1 MSILSHSAVS
11 ITATAAA
18 LGRFHTTAKG
28 DSFGRQRS
36 SSFNKPSPYLQPAAG
51 TEAGAGV
58 RKSSLATADS
68 LSRELGSHR
77 DLSASLSA
85 PLSQSI
91 TESFS
96 PSSSPSS
103 SSKAHSQF
111 VGDNLDRNNFAQA
124 SFTNNNHCNINNSTT
139 SQSWLNHL
147 SPTDINSDSQGD
159 QAQTNEP
166 MICTGRS
173 RSNTLTNSGT
183 APAEVAAAAI
193 NTQFDHIM
201 RPRRPSLVNRP
212 SGSISHVSP
221 SFAQQD
227 ITNVNMNNTV
237 SVAAPNRH
245 HYPPTS
251 VLPQYH
257 DVPTTDSENL
267 DTAKGT
273 STAPWAS
280 YQLGFLPRIL
290 VLIGLFGM
298 SLGGLYLLAQVLPP
312 LSLPKSIDDVK
323 VDAVILQE
331 FATATYE
338 GWIRTFWVFSV
349 VYMWKQCFG
358 IPGSAFLNI
367 LAGALYGPWFG
378 TVLTSLLTTLGS
390 VLAYFMSFFLMEPIM
405 SRYASTRL
413 DQMRTQIQK
422 KTSRSSGKSSKT
434 TSTTS
439 TATSTSSSLSTS
451 TSTVSA
457 DPTTSSKGT
466 LRTRSSSVTVRKT
479 DGTDQDMPSSSIYS
493 YPHQLAAVNA
503 LPSTVVT
510 PSHRDDIEI
519 HESEGLL
526 SEENN
531 IEKVSSSNNNND
543 RLLDIDGG
551 PKEFDGGDDGQ
562 DDEEGT
568 SLFMQLLLIRLFPLT
583 PYWFINLASP
593 LVGVPVIPFMTSM
606 FLGCMPY
613 NYICAQAGAILGE
626 IHELRDIYQQP
637 WILFQIVMVLVLSA
651 AAVWL
656 SKRSKKQ
663 QMEKEQGGAKSRSS
677 EEEEEMGEGNGDEST
692 HSLLRQHRFVVSDHS
707 NSRQDEEL
715 DIIEESVPMSVLG
728 PHDRV
733 PSRNSKRDSAI
744 IDMSA
749 YHY

>member
-1 MSILSHSAVS
+1 MSILAHSAVS
-11 ITATAAA
+11 TTATTSA
-18 LGRFHTTAKG
+18 LGRFHTTTKG

-36 SSFNKPSPYLQPAAG
+36 SSFNKPSSPYLQPAAG
-51 TEAGAGV
+51 TGF
-58 RKSSLATADS
+58 RKASLTSMDS
-68 LSRELGSHR
+68 LRKEQGSQR
-77 DLSASLSA
+77 DLSALSA
-85 PLSQSI
+85 PLSLSSSQSI
-91 TESFS
+91 TEC
-96 PSSSPSS
+96 SS
-103 SSKAHSQF
+103 SSSSLSLNSNKAHHQF
-111 VGDNLDRNNFAQA
+111 GGDHLDRNNFAQA
-124 SFTNNNHCNINNSTT
+124 SSSSTNNSINSTT
-139 SQSWLNHL
+139 ATGQPWLNL
-147 SPTDINSDSQGD
+147 PSPTDINSDAQGE
-159 QAQTNEP
+159 QALQENAP

-173 RSNTLTNSGT
+173 RSNTLTNTGT

-193 NTQFDHIM
+193 STQFDHIM

-221 SFAQQD
+221 AFAQQD
-227 ITNVNMNNTV
+227 IVNNIVNANNSV
-237 SVAAPNRH
+237 SAAAASSRH
-245 HYPPTS
+245 LYPPQPAS
-251 VLPQYH
+251 VLPQYN
-257 DVPTTDSENL
+257 DTTTAETL
-267 DTAKGT
+267 GPDTSKGIPA
-273 STAPWAS
+273 APWGS
-280 YQLGFLPRIL
+280 VQLGFLPRIL
-290 VLIGLFGM
+290 VLVGLFGM

-323 VDAVILQE
+323 VDAEILQE

-338 GWIRTFWVFSV
+338 GWIRTFWVFSA
-349 VYMWKQCFG
+349 VYIWKQCFG

-378 TVLTSLLTTLGS
+378 TVLTSALTTLGS
-390 VLAYFMSFFLMEPIM
+390 VLAYFMSFFIMEPIM
-405 SRYASTRL
+405 NRYASSRL
-413 DQMRTQIQK
+413 DQMRAQIEK
-422 KTSRSSGKSSKT
+422 KTSRSSTKSSKATSFT

-451 TSTVSA
+451 PSTVSTGPVA
-457 DPTTSSKGT
+457 SSRGT
-466 LRTRSSSVTVRKT
+466 LRTRSSSFTIRKT
-479 DGTDQDMPSSSIYS
+479 DVTDQDMSAIYS
-493 YPHQLAAVNA
+493 YPYQLAAANVLA
-503 LPSTVVT
+503 STAVT

-519 HESEGLL
+519 QESEGLL

-531 IEKVSSSNNNND
+531 AEKVSSSNSNT
-543 RLLDIDGG
+543 LDIDG
-551 PKEFDGGDDGQ
+551 PKETDEIDEDQ
-562 DDEEGT
+562 DEEEGT

-637 WILFQIVMVLVLSA
+637 WILFQIVMVLVLSS
-651 AAVWL
+651 AAVWV

-663 QMEKEQGGAKSRSS
+663 QMEKEQGGAKSRTS
-677 EEEEEMGEGNGDEST
+677 EEEMAEGDEST
-692 HSLLRQHRFVVSDHS
+692 HSLLRQHRFVSA
-707 NSRQDEEL
+707 RQDEE
-715 DIIEESVPMSVLG
+715 DTIVEESVPMSVLN

-733 PSRNSKRDSAI
+733 PSRNNKRDSSI